1 MSKENL
7 EETVSDIADHLK
19 ELVGHSKKLVNQANE
34 ISTKA
39 SHFLENYR
47 KDYYDALD
55 GISYQKQINDYQH
68 K

>member
-1 MSKENL
+1 MTEENL
-7 EETVSDIADHLK
+7 EEKCKKAVLKIADHVK
-19 ELVGHSKKLVNQANE
+19 DLVTRAKDIDAKV
-34 ISTKA
+34 

-55 GISYQKQINDYQH
+55 GISYQKTLNDYQR